1 MPATESPA
9 SSYAGRTSA
18 LPLDVR
24 PSFRPAPATPS
35 VQASRPAAPAAR
47 SGAKPAPD
55 PDPIPARTRPPAA
68 GILVTGSHRSGT
80 TWVGKML
87 AEAEGLC
94 YLHEPFK
101 PKWDPPYV
109 WTHFDTW
116 FLHVGPHNASEHER
130 AVARTLGLRFSWRR
144 HFGQDPSLRQL
155 WTSTDHWLR
164 WAGHRLRGRR
174 PLVKDPI
181 ALFAAPWL
189 ADRFDLDVVAMIRH
203 PAAFASSIKL
213 KRWHF
218 DFDHWRRQE
227 QLMAGLLAPFAGDVR
242 RMAEHNDDLIEQA
255 ALQWRCFHH
264 AIREYRRT
272 HPHWQFVRHEDLS
285 LDPAGGFRRLYAA
298 LGLAF
303 TPACERAVR
312 ASSDAGNV
320 TDAAA
325 AGKAVGWV
333 NVDSAA
339 NVKNWQRRLTPDEV
353 RRVRDGTADVWP
365 DFYSDQDWE

>member
-1 MPATESPA
+1 MRHRGCRDSSRRPPHPATRPTPLP
-9 SSYAGRTSA
+9 YAQDS
-18 LPLDVR
+18 D
-24 PSFRPAPATPS
+24 
-35 VQASRPAAPAAR
+35 
-47 SGAKPAPD
+47 PD
-55 PDPIPARTRPPAA
+55 SDPIPARTRAPAA

-116 FLHVGPHNASEHER
+116 FLHVGRHNASEHER
-130 AVARTLGLRFSWRR
+130 AVARTLGLRYSWRR

-189 ADRFDLDVVAMIRH
+189 ADRFNLDVVAMIRH

-218 DFDHWRRQE
+218 DFDHWRPGRS
-227 QLMAGLLAPFAGDVR
+227 
-242 RMAEHNDDLIEQA
+242 NS
-255 ALQWRCFHH
+255 W
-264 AIREYRRT
+264 
-272 HPHWQFVRHEDLS
+272 
-285 LDPAGGFRRLYAA
+285 
-298 LGLAF
+298 
-303 TPACERAVR
+303 PACSPRSPATCG
-312 ASSDAGNV
+312 A
-320 TDAAA
+320 
-325 AGKAVGWV
+325 
-333 NVDSAA
+333 
-339 NVKNWQRRLTPDEV
+339 
-353 RRVRDGTADVWP
+353 WP
-365 DFYSDQDWE
+365 STTTT

>member
-1 MPATESPA
+1 MTE
-9 SSYAGRTSA
+9 
-18 LPLDVR
+18 
-24 PSFRPAPATPS
+24 PAPPS
-35 VQASRPAAPAAR
+35 SGHPPHSAPPRAELDSNPSRNR
-47 SGAKPAPD
+47 S
-55 PDPIPARTRPPAA
+55 RPAA

-87 AEAEGLC
+87 AEAGGLC

-101 PKWDPPYV
+101 PRWDPPYV
-109 WTHFDTW
+109 WTQFDTW
-116 FLHVGPHNASEHER
+116 FLHVGDFNAAGHER

-144 HFGQDPSLRQL
+144 HFRQDPSLRQL
-155 WTSTDHWLR
+155 WTSTDRWLR
-164 WAGHRLRGRR
+164 WAGRRLRGQR

-189 ADRFDLDVVAMIRH
+189 ADRFNLDVVAMIRH

-227 QLMAGLLAPFAGDVR
+227 QLMSGLLAPFAGDVR
-242 RMAEHNDDLIEQA
+242 RMAEHNDDLVEQA
-255 ALQWRCFHH
+255 ILQWRCFHH
-264 AIREYRRT
+264 AIREYRRS

-285 LDPAGGFRRLYAA
+285 LDPVGGFRRLYAA

-303 TPACERAVR
+303 TPACEQAVR

-339 NVKNWQRRLTPDEV
+339 NVRHWQRRLTPDEV

-365 DFYSDQDWE
+365 EFYSDEDWE